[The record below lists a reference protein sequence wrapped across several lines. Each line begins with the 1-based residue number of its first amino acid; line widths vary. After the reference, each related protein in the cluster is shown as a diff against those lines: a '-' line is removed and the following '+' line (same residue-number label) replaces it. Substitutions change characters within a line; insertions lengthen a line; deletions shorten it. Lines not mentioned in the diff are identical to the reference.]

1 MTGIYQQKG
10 IQAMKVLVFSPY
22 FTPEIAA
29 SMYLFED
36 IFRCITERGHTVELY
51 VPTPTRGVDRET
63 RKTYKN
69 KKTELR
75 HGGKMVIRRIAMY
88 REGKNAILR
97 AIRYVLVNIACIWKG
112 LRTSGDIIFAPSTPP
127 TQGMMI
133 NIIGRLKHIP
143 TVYNVQDVFPDSM
156 VNNGMTRK
164 GSILW
169 KIGRKIENYSY
180 SRAKHIIVISEDFK
194 NNLLEK
200 KVPEEKITVIPN
212 WADLS
217 GIHPVPR
224 EENILIS
231 RYQLDPSCF
240 YVTYSGNIGLSQNM
254 DLLLEAAKMLEHEI
268 SELRF
273 LIIGDGADRE
283 RVQARIADEKISNVI
298 MLPFQPYEDIA
309 HVFSLGDI
317 GLIISKPGIGGSS
330 VPSKTFNILAA
341 SRPILASFDRESELC
356 QLIDK
361 YHCGMVAEADSL
373 DEFVSGIRALYSNPE
388 IRRQLGQNG
397 RQYVS
402 DNLGYQKPANQ
413 YVDVLENNAKN
424 VR

>member
-1 MTGIYQQKG
+1 
-10 IQAMKVLVFSPY
+10 MKVLVFSPY
-22 FTPEIAA
+22 FAPEIAA

-36 IFRCITERGHTVELY
+36 IYRCVAERGHTVELY
-51 VPTPTRGVDRET
+51 VPTPTRGIDQET
-63 RKTYKN
+63 RRIYK
-69 KKTELR
+69 KRKTEVR
-75 HGGKMVIRRIAMY
+75 HEGKMVIRRIAMY
-88 REGKNAILR
+88 REGKNAVLR
-97 AIRYVLVNIACIWKG
+97 AIRYFLVNIACIWKG
-112 LRTSGDIIFAPSTPP
+112 LKTSGDVIFAPSTPP

-133 NIIGRLKHIP
+133 NIIGALKHIP

-156 VNNGMTRK
+156 VNSGMTHK

-180 SRAKHIIVISEDFK
+180 SHAKHIIVISDDFK

-200 KVPEEKITVIPN
+200 KVPDEKITVIPN

-217 GIHPVPR
+217 GICPIPR
-224 EENILIS
+224 EENKLIS
-231 RYQLDPSCF
+231 RFQLDPSCF

-254 DLLLEAAKMLEHEI
+254 DLLLEAAKILEHEI
-268 SELRF
+268 IELRF
-273 LIIGDGADRE
+273 LIIGDGADKE
-283 RVQARIADEKISNVI
+283 RIQARVTDEAIKNVI

-341 SRPILASFDRESELC
+341 SCPILASFDKQSELC
-356 QLIDK
+356 KLLEK
-361 YHCGMVAEADSL
+361 YHFGMIAEADSL
-373 DEFVSGIRALYSNPE
+373 DQFLSGIRYLYGNSE
-388 IRRQLGQNG
+388 IRIQLGQNG

-402 DNLGYQKPANQ
+402 DNLGFEKPANQ
-413 YVDVLENNAKN
+413 YVDVLENNAKK
-424 VR
+424 

>member
-1 MTGIYQQKG
+1 
-10 IQAMKVLVFSPY
+10 MKVLVFSPY

-36 IFRCITERGHTVELY
+36 IYRCVAERGHTVELY
-51 VPTPTRGVDRET
+51 VPTPTRGIDPET
-63 RKTYKN
+63 RRIYQKR
-69 KKTELR
+69 KTEIR
-75 HGGKMVIRRIAMY
+75 YDGKMVIRRIAMY
-88 REGKNAILR
+88 REGKNAVLR
-97 AIRYVLVNIACIWKG
+97 AIRYFLVNIACIWKG
-112 LRTSGDIIFAPSTPP
+112 LKTSGDVIFAPSTPP

-133 NIIGRLKHIP
+133 NIIGALKRIP

-156 VNNGMTRK
+156 VNSGMTHK
-164 GSILW
+164 GSYLW

-180 SRAKHIIVISEDFK
+180 SHAKHIIVISDDFK

-217 GIHPVPR
+217 GIRPVPR
-224 EENILIS
+224 EENKLIS
-231 RYQLDPSCF
+231 RFQLDPSCF

-254 DLLLEAAKMLEHEI
+254 DLLLEAAKILEHEI

-273 LIIGDGADRE
+273 VIIGDGADRE
-283 RVQARIADEKISNVI
+283 RVQARVADESIKNVI
-298 MLPFQPYEDIA
+298 MLSFQPYEDIA

-341 SRPILASFDRESELC
+341 SCPILASFDKQSELC
-356 QLIDK
+356 KLLDK
-361 YHCGMVAEADSL
+361 YHCGMIAEADSL
-373 DEFVSGIRALYSNPE
+373 DQFLSGIRYLYGNPE
-388 IRRQLGQNG
+388 IRMKFGLNG

-402 DNLGYQKPANQ
+402 DNLGCEKPANQ
-413 YVDVLENNAKN
+413 YVDVLENNAKM
-424 VR
+424 

>member
-1 MTGIYQQKG
+1 
-10 IQAMKVLVFSPY
+10 MKVLVFSPY

-36 IFRCITERGHTVELY
+36 IYRCVAERGHTVELY
-51 VPTPTRGVDRET
+51 VPTPTRGIDQET
-63 RKTYKN
+63 RKMYQKR
-69 KKTELR
+69 KTEIR
-75 HGGKMVIRRIAMY
+75 HDGRMVIHRIAMY
-88 REGKNAILR
+88 REGKNAVLR
-97 AIRYVLVNIACIWKG
+97 AIRYFLVNIACIWKG
-112 LRTSGDIIFAPSTPP
+112 LKTTGDIIFAPSTPP

-133 NIIGRLKHIP
+133 NIIGALKHIP

-156 VNNGMTRK
+156 VNSGMTHK
-164 GSILW
+164 GSFLW

-180 SRAKHIIVISEDFK
+180 SHAKHIVVISEDFK

-217 GIHPVPR
+217 GIFPVPR
-224 EENILIS
+224 EENKLIS
-231 RYQLDPSCF
+231 NFQLDPSCF

-254 DLLLEAAKMLEHEI
+254 DLLLEAAKILEHEI

-273 LIIGDGADRE
+273 VIIGDGADKE
-283 RVQARIADEKISNVI
+283 RVQARVADEAIKNVI

-317 GLIISKPGIGGSS
+317 GMIISKPGIGGSS

-341 SRPILASFDRESELC
+341 SCPILASFDKQSELC
-356 QLIDK
+356 QLLEK
-361 YHCGMVAEADSL
+361 YHCGMIAEADSL
-373 DEFVSGIRALYSNPE
+373 DQFLSGIRYLYNNPE
-388 IRRQLGQNG
+388 IRKQLGQNG
-397 RQYVS
+397 MQYVS
-402 DNLGYQKPANQ
+402 DNLSFEKPANH
-413 YVDVLENNAKN
+413 YVDVLENNAKK
-424 VR
+424 

>member
-1 MTGIYQQKG
+1 
-10 IQAMKVLVFSPY
+10 MKVLVFSPY

-36 IFRCITERGHTVELY
+36 IYRCVAERGHTVELY
-51 VPTPTRGVDRET
+51 VPTPTRGIDQET
-63 RKTYKN
+63 RRIYQKR
-69 KKTELR
+69 KKEVR
-75 HGGKMVIRRIAMY
+75 YDGKMVIRRIAMY

-97 AIRYVLVNIACIWKG
+97 AIRYFLVNIACIWKG
-112 LRTSGDIIFAPSTPP
+112 LKTSGNVIFAPSTPP

-133 NIIGRLKHIP
+133 NIIGALKHIP

-156 VNNGMTRK
+156 VNSGMTHK
-164 GSILW
+164 GSLIW

-180 SRAKHIIVISEDFK
+180 SHAKHIIVISDDFK

-200 KVPEEKITVIPN
+200 KVPAEKITVIPN

-217 GIHPVPR
+217 GIFPVPR
-224 EENILIS
+224 EENKIIS
-231 RYQLDPSCF
+231 RFQLDPSCF

-254 DLLLEAAKMLEHEI
+254 DLLLEAAKILEHEI

-273 LIIGDGADRE
+273 LIIGDGADKE
-283 RVQARIADEKISNVI
+283 RVQARVADESIKNVI

-341 SRPILASFDRESELC
+341 SCPILASFDKQSELC
-356 QLIDK
+356 KLLEK
-361 YHCGMVAEADSL
+361 YHCGMIAEADSL
-373 DEFVSGIRALYSNPE
+373 NHFLSGIRYLYCNPE
-388 IRRQLGQNG
+388 IRMQLGQNG

-402 DNLGYQKPANQ
+402 DNLGFEKPANQ
-413 YVDVLENNAKN
+413 YVDVLENNAKK
-424 VR
+424 

>member
-1 MTGIYQQKG
+1 
-10 IQAMKVLVFSPY
+10 MKVLVFSPY

-36 IFRCITERGHTVELY
+36 IYRCVAERGHTVELY
-51 VPTPTRGVDRET
+51 VPTPTRGIDLET
-63 RKTYKN
+63 RKIYQKR
-69 KKTELR
+69 KTEAR
-75 HGGKMVIRRIAMY
+75 HDGKMVIHRIAMY
-88 REGKNAILR
+88 REGKNAVFR
-97 AIRYVLVNIACIWKG
+97 AIRYFLVNIACIWKG
-112 LRTSGDIIFAPSTPP
+112 LKTTGDIIFAPSTPP

-133 NIIGRLKHIP
+133 NIIGALKHIP

-156 VNNGMTRK
+156 VNSGMTHK
-164 GSILW
+164 ESFLW

-180 SRAKHIIVISEDFK
+180 SHAKHIIVISDDFK

-217 GIHPVPR
+217 GIFPVPR
-224 EENILIS
+224 EENKLIS
-231 RYQLDPSCF
+231 RFQLDPSCF
-240 YVTYSGNIGLSQNM
+240 YVTYSGNVGLSQNM
-254 DLLLEAAKMLEHEI
+254 DLLLEAAKILEHEI

-273 LIIGDGADRE
+273 VIIGDGADKE
-283 RVQARIADEKISNVI
+283 RVQARVAEEAIKNVI

-341 SRPILASFDRESELC
+341 SCPILASFDKQSELC
-356 QLIDK
+356 QLLEK
-361 YHCGMVAEADSL
+361 YHCGMIAEADSL
-373 DEFVSGIRALYSNPE
+373 DQFLSGIRYLYANPE
-388 IRRQLGQNG
+388 IRKQLGQNG
-397 RQYVS
+397 MQYVS
-402 DNLGYQKPANQ
+402 DNLGFEKPANQ
-413 YVDVLENNAKN
+413 YVDVLENNAKK
-424 VR
+424 

>member
-1 MTGIYQQKG
+1 
-10 IQAMKVLVFSPY
+10 MKVLVFSPY

-36 IFRCITERGHTVELY
+36 IYRCVAERGHTVELY
-51 VPTPTRGVDRET
+51 VPTPTRGIDQET
-63 RKTYKN
+63 RRIYQKR
-69 KKTELR
+69 KTEVR
-75 HGGKMVIRRIAMY
+75 HDGKMIIHRIAMY
-88 REGKNAILR
+88 REGKNAVLR
-97 AIRYVLVNIACIWKG
+97 AIRYFLVNIACIWKG
-112 LRTSGDIIFAPSTPP
+112 LKTSGDVIFAPSTPP

-133 NIIGRLKHIP
+133 NIIGARRHIP

-156 VNNGMTRK
+156 VNSGMTHK
-164 GSILW
+164 GSFLW

-180 SRAKHIIVISEDFK
+180 SHAKHIIVISDDFK

-217 GIHPVPR
+217 GIRPVPR
-224 EENILIS
+224 EENKLIS
-231 RYQLDPSCF
+231 RFQLNPSCF
-240 YVTYSGNIGLSQNM
+240 YITYSGNIGLSQNM
-254 DLLLEAAKMLEHEI
+254 DLLLEAAKILEHEI

-273 LIIGDGADRE
+273 LIIGDGADKE
-283 RVQARIADEKISNVI
+283 RVQARVADESIKNVI

-341 SRPILASFDRESELC
+341 SCPILASFDKQSELC
-356 QLIDK
+356 KLLEK
-361 YHCGMVAEADSL
+361 NHCGMIAEADSL
-373 DEFVSGIRALYSNPE
+373 DQFLSGIRYLYGNPE
-388 IRRQLGQNG
+388 IRMQLGQNG

-402 DNLGYQKPANQ
+402 DNLGFEKPANQ
-413 YVDVLENNAKN
+413 YVDVLENNAKK
-424 VR
+424 